1 MSSSGGHYGDGAE
14 DEIEAGVDAPRS
26 SPTRTDWEI
35 QEVVATALLIAVAL
49 VAVGAVAAGIDAN
62 AEGSFQPTRDA
73 VAQALLQSTLW
84 ASVTTVFLLV
94 AALGL
99 VWWQVDGWSEA
110 LEGTGADGVEE
121 ARLHLRR
128 NRALAKWAG
137 VSLAVTSLAAIGT
150 LVAVGLEDEPVNVSM
165 RLQQWFSYGGG
176 VIAALVLAAAGIVAV
191 TRVLRLCAG
200 ALPSP

>member
-1 MSSSGGHYGDGAE
+1 MSSSGGNHGDGAE
-14 DEIEAGVDAPRS
+14 DEIERSVDAPRTS
-26 SPTRTDWEI
+26 RTRTDWEI
-35 QEVVATALLIAVAL
+35 QEVLATALLLAVAL
-49 VAVGAVAAGIDAN
+49 VAVGAVASGIDAN

-84 ASVTTVFLLV
+84 AGVTTVFLLV

-110 LEGTGADGVEE
+110 LGDAGTDDAEE

-128 NRALAKWAG
+128 NRVLAKWAG

-150 LVAVGLEDEPVNVSM
+150 LVAIGLQDEPVSVSM

-176 VIAALVLAAAGIVAV
+176 VIAALVLAAAGIFAV
-191 TRVLRLCAG
+191 TRVLRLCDG